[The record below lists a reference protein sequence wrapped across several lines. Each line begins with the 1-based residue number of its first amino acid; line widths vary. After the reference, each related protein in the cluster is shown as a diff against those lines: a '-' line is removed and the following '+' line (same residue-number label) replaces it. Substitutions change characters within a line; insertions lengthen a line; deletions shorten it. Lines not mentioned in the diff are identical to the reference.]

1 MTMKGVALMANTKL
15 EKLYTVLNDKIDQT
29 IYNYTVPDLW
39 NVFDYQG
46 EECLSVPNHEIMV
59 NPYRFFSTLINDV
72 FLKNYKNTFNPSISL
87 SRALNLTPKRNVRG
101 GEWLKSSVMYST
113 MIRAS
118 SAWDS
123 DRSGKLEDENIY
135 HFKETGTFVKMLA
148 MLPLLSKMGV
158 NTVYLLPISKFSLK
172 DKKGDLGSPYGI
184 SNFNELDPNLKDS
197 LTGDAMTLD
206 EEFEAFVEACHI
218 LNMRVMI
225 DIIPR
230 TNAVE
235 NDLIRDYPEWFY
247 WIKASEADDYKVP
260 EVEGFDRTVTPK
272 FEYMEKVYQSPS
284 IQKHIARF
292 QFDPKTQNPTLWEK
306 VRKRKNLMA
315 AIEKAFDLKV
325 APAFSDYINDIQPP
339 WTDITFFR
347 MYLDHPKETR
357 QYLKDPENTP
367 PYILYDTIKSN
378 MYHGDKPNLA
388 LWKKLA
394 NIIPSYQKRFGI
406 DGARIDMGHALPAK
420 LIQMIFNE
428 ARKIDADF
436 GFIAEE
442 LDPKNAKQS
451 RDVGYNIIIGNGFM
465 MIPRIW
471 EGKAKEFYYEMRHLK
486 APVFAGAETHDTPR
500 IAARDGGETLA
511 LTTTIVNMFM
521 PNGVPFI
528 NSAQEVFEKQM
539 MNTGLDCT
547 DKDKYNLSDDDPY
560 QGKLA
565 LFDRYQFHYTHPKRW
580 VIPDVLDFIKPFRK
594 KYLTQ
599 ITNPKYFVPIYD
611 DYPQFVGYGFYKNTK
626 SKKGNVLM
634 VLANLNPYHEVW
646 LKPSIFSL
654 REASKNQENHGK
666 LLLSTHEPPRSF
678 TQFHDH
684 HQLDLHLG
692 AGEVKIV
699 EF

>member
-1 MTMKGVALMANTKL
+1 MAATKL
-15 EKLYTVLNDKIDQT
+15 EKLFRVLSDQIDSTV
-29 IYNYTVPDLW
+29 YNYSIPDIW
-39 NVFDYQG
+39 NVFDYRG
-46 EECLSVPNHEIMV
+46 EEMLSLPNYQKMV
-59 NPYRFFSTLINDV
+59 NPYRFFSTLIKEV
-72 FLKNYKNTFNPSISL
+72 FLDNLHPGFNPSLSL
-87 SRALNLTPKRNVRG
+87 SMAKQTMPKRKELG
-101 GEWLKSSVMYST
+101 GEWLKEAVMYST

-123 DRSGKLEDENIY
+123 DRTGYLEDKNIY
-135 HFKETGTFVKMLA
+135 QLKETGTFVKMLA
-148 MLPLLSKMGV
+148 MLPLLKKMGV
-158 NTVYLLPISKFSLK
+158 NTVYLLPISKFSLI

-184 SNFNELDPNLKDS
+184 SNFNELDPNLKDP
-197 LTGDAMTLD
+197 LTKDKMSLD
-206 EEFEAFVEACHI
+206 EEFEAFVEACH
-218 LNMRVMI
+218 LLDMRVMI

-235 NDLIRDYPEWFY
+235 NDLIRDVPEWFY
-247 WIKASEADDYKVP
+247 WIKASEANAYEVP
-260 EVEGFDRTVTPK
+260 YVEGFDRTVTPK
-272 FEYMEKVYQSPS
+272 FEYMEKVYQSPA
-284 IQKHIARF
+284 IKRHIERF
-292 QFDPKTQNPTLWEK
+292 QFDPKTKDPLLWNT
-306 VRKRKNLMA
+306 VRKAKDIMA
-315 AIEKAFDLKV
+315 AIEKHYDLKV

-357 QYLKDPENTP
+357 KYLDRPEETP

-378 MYHGDKPNLA
+378 MYHGEQPNLA
-388 LWKKLA
+388 LWHKLA

-442 LDPKNAKQS
+442 LDPKNAAVAK
-451 RDVGYNIIIGNGFM
+451 DVGYNIIIGNGFM

-471 EGKAKEFYYEMRHLK
+471 EGKAKEFYYQMPYLE
-486 APVFAGAETHDTPR
+486 APLFAGAETHDTPR

-521 PNGVPFI
+521 PNAVPFI

-547 DKDKYNLSDDDPY
+547 DNDKYNLSDDDPY

-565 LFDRYQFHYTHPKRW
+565 LFDRYQFHYDHPKRW
-580 VIPDVLDFIKPFRK
+580 VIPNVLEFIKPIRK
-594 KYLTQ
+594 KYLPQIKNTQ
-599 ITNPKYFVPIYD
+599 YYVPID
-611 DYPQFVGYGFYKNTK
+611 DPYPQFVGYSFYKKTK
-626 SKKGNVLM
+626 TRKGNVLM

-646 LKPSIFSL
+646 LKPSVRHL
-654 REASKNQENHGK
+654 REASNNQETQGR
-666 LLLSTHEPPRSF
+666 LLFSTHEPPRVF
-678 TQFHDH
+678 TQFYDYHT
-684 HQLDLHLG
+684 LDLHLG
-692 AGEVKIV
+692 PGEVKIV